1 MNLLEI
7 AKGSEPRTLTLVGE
21 LDASNAPSLANA
33 LTARHEEPGDVHLDV
48 SRLTFLDSVG
58 LGAIIAAAKR
68 LDRGNLVLVSPTAAV
83 SRVLELSGIVSALP
97 NLVVEGNPAS

>member
-1 MNLLEI
+1 MDLLEI
-7 AKGSEPRTLTLVGE
+7 ERGSEPRTLTLVGE

-33 LTARHEEPGDVHLDV
+33 LAAQHEEPGDVQLDV

-68 LDRGNLVLVSPTAAV
+68 LEQGNLVLVSPTAAV
-83 SRVLELSGIVSALP
+83 SRVLQLSGVVSALP
-97 NLVVEGNPAS
+97 NLVVEGNPAR